1 MTTFEVFDCG
11 RKAEMPGWVH
21 PVCTDFESAV
31 VYAKKW
37 LGEYESLCPDKPN
50 QAEDYCGYGS
60 TIEIREV
67 NQSS

>member
-1 MTTFEVFDCG
+1 MTTFEVYDCG
-11 RKAEMPGWVH
+11 RKAEMSEWVH

-50 QAEDYCGYGS
+50 QVIDYCGYGS
-60 TIEIREV
+60 SIEIREI
-67 NQSS
+67 NMEA